1 MHVVIAASLVASES
15 ETAPRVRVAN
25 PGPAKV
31 DDGCEVLPLL
41 QRGAGDAVALES
53 SRDRAIQQ
61 RRRHLH
67 RITGHHARVERV
79 EPT

>member
-25 PGPAKV
+25 PDPAKV

-53 SRDRAIQQ
+53 SRTVRSSIAAVISTAS
-61 RRRHLH
+61 LG
-67 RITGHHARVERV
+67 TTRV
-79 EPT
+79 